1 MLVVH
6 CGFHLQAALR
16 WFIQTLEFKFSRSGK
31 SRNQASVMKSRGKAN
46 GPCDG
51 FLDALNDYQTVRNIG
66 HIRYLVEFVKTFVFV
81 ATGTLDAK

>member
-1 MLVVH
+1 
-6 CGFHLQAALR
+6 
-16 WFIQTLEFKFSRSGK
+16 
-31 SRNQASVMKSRGKAN
+31 MKSRGKAN